1 VTQPANAEAIATWS
15 RMPEETLG
23 AFDPEGDAGRRV
35 LLDPHIFRLL
45 GDVTGRMALDAGC
58 GQGYLARLLAGRG
71 ARVTGVEPAEAP
83 YRYATARERDRRQG
97 IYYLQADLSEAG
109 GLDGQFDAVVA
120 NVVFESIPDWAPA
133 LETCVRAL
141 RLGGLLVFSLEHPCF
156 EDAAV
161 SRLCAGTRD
170 LQEYERPG
178 PHGTDFHR
186 PLSSYL
192 NEVIRLGCMLTEVTE
207 PAVPAGQESL
217 TGPAAVHVPNF
228 VIVAARRP

>member
-1 VTQPANAEAIATWS
+1 
-15 RMPEETLG
+15 
-23 AFDPEGDAGRRV
+23 
-35 LLDPHIFRLL
+35 
-45 GDVTGRMALDAGC
+45 
-58 GQGYLARLLAGRG
+58 
-71 ARVTGVEPAEAP
+71 
-83 YRYATARERDRRQG
+83 
-97 IYYLQADLSEAG
+97 LSEAG

-120 NVVFESIPDWAPA
+120 NVVFGSIPDWAPA

-161 SRLCAGTRD
+161 SWQEHGCVQVREY

-192 NEVIRLGCMLTEVTE
+192 NEVIRLGCMLTEVTG
-207 PAVPAGQESL
+207 PAVPAGRESL

>member
-1 VTQPANAEAIATWS
+1 
-15 RMPEETLG
+15 
-23 AFDPEGDAGRRV
+23 
-35 LLDPHIFRLL
+35 
-45 GDVTGRMALDAGC
+45 
-58 GQGYLARLLAGRG
+58 LARLLAGRG

-161 SRLCAGTRD
+161 SWQEHVCVQVREY

-192 NEVIRLGCMLTEVTE
+192 NEVIRLVCMLTEVTE